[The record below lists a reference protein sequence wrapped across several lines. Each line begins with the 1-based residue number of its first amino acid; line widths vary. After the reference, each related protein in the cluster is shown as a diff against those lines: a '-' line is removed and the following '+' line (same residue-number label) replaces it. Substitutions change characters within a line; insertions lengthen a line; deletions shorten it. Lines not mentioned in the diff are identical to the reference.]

1 MRRKLKIAFWGISII
16 SIALP
21 LISAIVAYTTDD
33 KDSFLTELS
42 SFATTAT
49 TMLSGLCAVATLY
62 IAILLYDRYG
72 VEEKTN
78 SRSIEAI
85 NALITDLQKLKFFI
99 NFKSAATSESFIMLN
114 IKSSQQ
120 RIDEYMSAECLSS
133 VLYYRQ
139 SAIYACSRFVE
150 KNLDNAYLPKP
161 IADALKAFD
170 VCVYTEVNIHKN
182 TRPLTT
188 ISALSPA
195 INAGAGE
202 FDGDNCYSPEPE
214 LSVVRFLDSYFTIK
228 QSIIDWYKT
237 NDIDLNKLNINQ

>member
-1 MRRKLKIAFWGISII
+1 MRRKLKIASWGISII
-16 SIALP
+16 SISLP
-21 LISAIVAYTTDD
+21 LISAIVAYTTYEEV
-33 KDSFLTELS
+33 SFLSELE

-49 TMLSGLCAVATLY
+49 TMLSGLCSVATLY
-62 IAILLYDRYG
+62 IAILLYDRFG

-85 NALITDLQKLKFFI
+85 NALITDLQKLKCVI
-99 NFKSAATSESFIMLN
+99 NYKSAATSESLIMLN
-114 IKSSQQ
+114 IKSSRQC
-120 RIDEYMSAECLSS
+120 IDEYMSADCLSS
-133 VLYYRQ
+133 VLYYRK

-150 KNLDNAYLPKP
+150 KNLDNTFLPKP

-170 VCVYTEVNIHKN
+170 VCVYTEANIHKN

-188 ISALSPA
+188 ISALSLA
-195 INAGAGE
+195 INADTGE

-214 LSVVRFLDSYFTIK
+214 LSVVRFLDAYFAIK

-237 NDIDLNKLNINQ
+237 NDIDLNKLNINH